1 MNFHTINDKI
11 YIKEINDKV
20 HKSGGLI
27 MKNIAI
33 IFAGGTG
40 QRMGAEIPK
49 QFLEISGKEIIVRT
63 LEIFQ
68 DNPDVDEIYVVSI
81 AEGIEHVNDLIT
93 RYKLDKV
100 RRVVA
105 GGVSGQDSIFI
116 GLKEAKKDH
125 EEAIVLIHDGVR
137 PLVDSDVITNAI
149 RMTEEY
155 GSAIT
160 VTPVF
165 ETPLISEDGITVSA
179 MPSRKKA
186 YTAQAP
192 QCFFLNTIYD
202 AHIKE
207 RAINPTYEGIVD
219 SCGLLFK
226 NGIHCHLIEGNKDNI
241 KVTTTENL
249 VQLVANYNMRDYRK
263 IIRIDEHKKTT
274 EQPKELK
281 LTPPNQG
288 GKS

>member
-1 MNFHTINDKI
+1 
-11 YIKEINDKV
+11 
-20 HKSGGLI
+20 

-49 QFLEISGKEIIVRT
+49 QFLEIGGKEIIVRT

-68 DNPDVDEIYVVSI
+68 DNVDIDEIYVVSI
-81 AEGIEHVNDLIT
+81 EEGIDHVNDLIE
-93 RYKLDKV
+93 RYKLTKV

-105 GGVSGQDSIFI
+105 GGKTGQDSIFI
-116 GLKEAKKDH
+116 GLSEAKKDH

-137 PLVDSDVITNAI
+137 PLVDSEVISTGI
-149 RMTEEY
+149 RTAEEH

-160 VTPVF
+160 VTPAF
-165 ETPLISEDGITVSA
+165 ETPIISEDGVTVSA
-179 MPSRKKA
+179 MPNRKLA

-192 QCFFLNTIYD
+192 QCFYLSTIYD

-207 RAINPTYEGIVD
+207 RAVNPNYEGIVD

-226 NGIHCHLIEGNKDNI
+226 NGIRCHLIEGNKDNI

-249 VQLVANYNMRDYRK
+249 IQLVANYNMRDYRK
-263 IIRIDEHKKTT
+263 IIRIDEHKKTQ
-274 EQPKELK
+274 EEAPKELK
-281 LTPPNQG
+281 KTPPKQG
-288 GKS
+288 E

>member
-1 MNFHTINDKI
+1 
-11 YIKEINDKV
+11 
-20 HKSGGLI
+20 
-27 MKNIAI
+27 MKNVAI

-49 QFLEISGKEIIVRT
+49 QFLEIGGKEIIVRT

-68 DNPDVDEIYVVSI
+68 ENENVDEIYVVSI
-81 AEGIEHVNDLIT
+81 AEGIDHVNDLIE
-93 RYKLDKV
+93 RYKLTKV

-105 GGVSGQDSIFI
+105 GGATGQDSIFI
-116 GLKEAKKDH
+116 GLSEAKKDH

-137 PLVDSDVITNAI
+137 PLVDSEVITTGI
-149 RMTEEY
+149 RTTEEY

-165 ETPLISEDGITVSA
+165 ETPLISEDGLTVSA
-179 MPSRKKA
+179 MPNRKLS

-192 QCFFLNTIYD
+192 QCFYLSTIYE
-202 AHIKE
+202 AHLKE
-207 RAINPTYEGIVD
+207 RAVNPGYEGIVD

-226 NGIHCHLIEGNKDNI
+226 NGIHCRLVLGNKDNI

-249 VQLVANYNMRDYRK
+249 IQLVANYNMRDYRK
-263 IIRIDEHKKTT
+263 IITIDEHKKAEE
-274 EQPKELK
+274 EQKTLK
-281 LTPPNQG
+281 LTQPKQG
-288 GKS
+288 E